1 MADPAVQP
9 VERRGA
15 VRDPVFFPVMLERP
29 GAEPVEAQ
37 ALNLSATGLLLA
49 ASAELV
55 VWSRLTATLPA
66 IGQREVRIVRRD
78 GDNYG
83 CLFGCALDQEEFDAV
98 IASPEAESGFARLR
112 AAAEA
117 LPPPTP
123 KRGLLGLWRGK
134 PR

>member
-1 MADPAVQP
+1 MADPAVQSI
-9 VERRGA
+9 ERRGA
-15 VRDPVFFPVMLERP
+15 MRDPVSFPVMLERP
-29 GAEPVEAQ
+29 GAEPIEAQ

-66 IGQREVRIVRRD
+66 IGQREVRVVRRHND
-78 GDNYG
+78 RYG

-112 AAAEA
+112 AAAET

-123 KRGLLGLWRGK
+123 KRGLLGLWRGGA
-134 PR
+134 R